1 MSSDQIKNE
10 LEEDIIQSP
19 GEMLRQAR
27 LANELSIAEISR
39 STRISKSMVQA
50 LEDGDLS
57 SLPGRTY
64 EIGYIKLVCRITK
77 TNPETI
83 INKWVNEYY
92 SQKEKD
98 PYVFPEATFPKERSV
113 IVTFGPIISLL
124 IIAAYAGWYLYS
136 INNPDINETKIK
148 EDNVNIN
155 LLTQY
160 NQDLE
165 VDNLPKVIEN
175 DNSISGKD
183 NKLVSDV
190 SSYQDNASDV
200 SVIEDNL
207 SVVSVIEDNLSE
219 VSVIE
224 DNLSEV
230 SVIEDNLSEILD
242 VEDNLSE
249 ASLDKEKLIIDEGI
263 ENITNAYNISIY
275 ENFTFVGIEDSWVQ
289 IISSEGEMFFTGMVK
304 KDHNLLVPNNEKL
317 LITLGNA
324 GAIGIDIIE
333 AGVKPIGQNGEIIQA
348 VKLGYILEKI
358 SYTDQNNQ

>member
-1 MSSDQIKNE
+1 MSSDQIKKE

-27 LANELSIAEISR
+27 LANELSIAEVSR
-39 STRISKSMVQA
+39 ATRISKSMVQA
-50 LEDGDLS
+50 LEDGDLNN
-57 SLPGRTY
+57 LPGRTY
-64 EIGYIKLVCRITK
+64 EIGYIKLICRITK

-92 SQKEKD
+92 DQKEKD
-98 PYVFPEATFPKERSV
+98 PYIFPEAIFPKERSIV
-113 IVTFGPIISLL
+113 VTFGPVISLL
-124 IIAAYAGWYLYS
+124 IIAAYAGWYFYS
-136 INNPDINETKIK
+136 INSSGIKETKIQ
-148 EDNVNIN
+148 EDAVNID

-160 NQDLE
+160 DQDIEIDNITQEIQDE
-165 VDNLPKVIEN
+165 VPIN
-175 DNSISGKD
+175 DYSDKIISE
-183 NKLVSDV
+183 VSTV
-190 SSYQDNASDV
+190 
-200 SVIEDNL
+200 
-207 SVVSVIEDNLSE
+207 EDNLSE
-219 VSVIE
+219 VSTVE

-230 SVIEDNLSEILD
+230 ST
-242 VEDNLSE
+242 VEDTVTF
-249 ASLDKEKLIIDEGI
+249 DGGI
-263 ENITNAYNISIY
+263 ENAPNVYSVENY
-275 ENFTFVGIEDSWVQ
+275 ENFTFIGIEDSWVQ

>member
-10 LEEDIIQSP
+10 LEEDIIKSP

-39 STRISKSMVQA
+39 STRISKGMVQA

-57 SLPGRTY
+57 NLPGRTY
-64 EIGYIKLVCRITK
+64 EIGYIKLICRITK

-136 INNPDINETKIK
+136 INNPDISETKIK

-165 VDNLPKVIEN
+165 VDNSPMVIEN
-175 DNSISGKD
+175 DNSISDKD
-183 NKLVSDV
+183 NKL
-190 SSYQDNASDV
+190 ASDV
-200 SVIEDNL
+200 SNNQ
-207 SVVSVIEDNLSE
+207 DNLSE

-230 SVIEDNLSEILD
+230 SVIEDNLSEVLDVLD

-249 ASLDKEKLIIDEGI
+249 ASLNKEKLIIDEVI
-263 ENITNAYNISIY
+263 ENFTNAYNISIY

-289 IISSEGEMFFTGMVK
+289 IISSEGEIFFTGMVK

>member
-10 LEEDIIQSP
+10 LEEDSIQSP

-39 STRISKSMVQA
+39 STRISKSMVQS
-50 LEDGDLS
+50 LEDGDIS
-57 SLPGRTY
+57 NLPGRTY
-64 EIGYIKLVCRITK
+64 EIGYIKLICRITK

-98 PYVFPEATFPKERSV
+98 PYIFPEATFPKERSV

-136 INNPDINETKIK
+136 INNPDIRETKIK
-148 EDNVNIN
+148 KDNVNIN

-165 VDNLPKVIEN
+165 VDNSPKVIED
-175 DNSISGKD
+175 DNSISGKE
-183 NKLVSDV
+183 NKL
-190 SSYQDNASDV
+190 ASDV
-200 SVIEDNL
+200 SNDQ
-207 SVVSVIEDNLSE
+207 DNLSE

-230 SVIEDNLSEILD
+230 LVIEDNLSEVLVI
-242 VEDNLSE
+242 EDNLSE
-249 ASLDKEKLIIDEGI
+249 AALNKEKLIIDEEI
-263 ENITNAYNISIY
+263 KNVTNAYNIGVY

>member
-57 SLPGRTY
+57 NLPGRTY
-64 EIGYIKLVCRITK
+64 EIGYIKLICRITK

-136 INNPDINETKIK
+136 INNPEISETKIK

-165 VDNLPKVIEN
+165 VDNSPKVIEN
-175 DNSISGKD
+175 DNSISDKD
-183 NKLVSDV
+183 NKL
-190 SSYQDNASDV
+190 ASDV
-200 SVIEDNL
+200 LNDQ
-207 SVVSVIEDNLSE
+207 
-219 VSVIE
+219 

-249 ASLDKEKLIIDEGI
+249 ASLNKEKLIIDEGI
-263 ENITNAYNISIY
+263 ENVTNAYNISIY

>member
-50 LEDGDLS
+50 LEDGDLNN
-57 SLPGRTY
+57 LPGRTY

-98 PYVFPEATFPKERSV
+98 PYIFPEATFPKERSV

-124 IIAAYAGWYLYS
+124 IIVAYAGWYLYS
-136 INNPDINETKIK
+136 INNPDFKETKTK
-148 EDNVNIN
+148 EDDVNIN

-165 VDNLPKVIEN
+165 IANLSSEMGN
-175 DNSISGKD
+175 DNSISGYD
-183 NKLVSDV
+183 NKSVSYV
-190 SSYQDNASDV
+190 SNFQ
-200 SVIEDNL
+200 
-207 SVVSVIEDNLSE
+207 DNLSE
-219 VSVIE
+219 VSVME
-224 DNLSEV
+224 DNLSET
-230 SVIEDNLSEILD
+230 
-242 VEDNLSE
+242 
-249 ASLDKEKLIIDEGI
+249 SLAKEKDIIDEGI
-263 ENITNAYNISIY
+263 KNVTNAYNIGVY

>member
-1 MSSDQIKNE
+1 MSSDQIKKE

-39 STRISKSMVQA
+39 TTRISKSMVQA
-50 LEDGDLS
+50 LEDGDLNN
-57 SLPGRTY
+57 LPGRTY
-64 EIGYIKLVCRITK
+64 EIGYIKLICRITK

-92 SQKEKD
+92 DQKEKD
-98 PYVFPEATFPKERSV
+98 PYIFPEAIFPKERSIV
-113 IVTFGPIISLL
+113 VTFGPVISLL

-136 INNPDINETKIK
+136 FNGSGIK
-148 EDNVNIN
+148 EIKIQEDAVNID

-160 NQDLE
+160 DQDIEIDNITQEIQDE
-165 VDNLPKVIEN
+165 VPIN
-175 DNSISGKD
+175 DYSDKTISE
-183 NKLVSDV
+183 VSTV
-190 SSYQDNASDV
+190 
-200 SVIEDNL
+200 EDNL
-207 SVVSVIEDNLSE
+207 SEVLTVEDNLSE
-219 VSVIE
+219 VSSVE

-230 SVIEDNLSEILD
+230 SS
-242 VEDNLSE
+242 VEDI
-249 ASLDKEKLIIDEGI
+249 ASFDGGML
-263 ENITNAYNISIY
+263 NAPSVYSVNSY
-275 ENFTFVGIEDSWVQ
+275 ENFTFIGIEDSWVQ

>member
-57 SLPGRTY
+57 NLPGRTY
-64 EIGYIKLVCRITK
+64 EIGYIKLICRITK

-98 PYVFPEATFPKERSV
+98 PYVFPDATFPKERSV
-113 IVTFGPIISLL
+113 ILTFGPIISLL

-136 INNPDINETKIK
+136 INNPNIKETKTK

-165 VDNLPKVIEN
+165 IDNLSKVIEN
-175 DNSISGKD
+175 DNSITGYD

-190 SSYQDNASDV
+190 SNDQ
-200 SVIEDNL
+200 DNL
-207 SVVSVIEDNLSE
+207 SEVSSIEDNLSE

-224 DNLSEV
+224 DNLSEA
-230 SVIEDNLSEILD
+230 NL
-242 VEDNLSE
+242 N
-249 ASLDKEKLIIDEGI
+249 KEKLIIDEGI
-263 ENITNAYNISIY
+263 ENVANAYNIGRY

-358 SYTDQNNQ
+358 SYTDQDNQ

>member
-50 LEDGDLS
+50 LEDGDLNN
-57 SLPGRTY
+57 LPGRTY

-98 PYVFPEATFPKERSV
+98 PYIFPEATFPKERSV

-124 IIAAYAGWYLYS
+124 IIVAYAGWYLYS
-136 INNPDINETKIK
+136 INNPDFKETKTK
-148 EDNVNIN
+148 EDDVNIN

-165 VDNLPKVIEN
+165 IANLSSEMGN
-175 DNSISGKD
+175 DNSISGYD
-183 NKLVSDV
+183 NKSVSYV
-190 SSYQDNASDV
+190 SNFQ
-200 SVIEDNL
+200 DNL
-207 SVVSVIEDNLSE
+207 SEVSVMEDNLSE
-219 VSVIE
+219 VSVME

-230 SVIEDNLSEILD
+230 SVMEDNLSET
-242 VEDNLSE
+242 
-249 ASLDKEKLIIDEGI
+249 SLAKEKDIIDEGI
-263 ENITNAYNISIY
+263 KNLTNVYNIGRY

-304 KDHNLLVPNNEKL
+304 KDHNLLVPNNKKL

-358 SYTDQNNQ
+358 SYTDQNN

>member
-39 STRISKSMVQA
+39 STRISRGMVQA
-50 LEDGDLS
+50 LEYGDLNN
-57 SLPGRTY
+57 LPGRTY
-64 EIGYIKLVCRITK
+64 EIGYIKLICRITK

-83 INKWVNEYY
+83 INKWVSEYY
-92 SQKEKD
+92 SHKEKD
-98 PYVFPEATFPKERSV
+98 PYVFPEATFPKEKSV

-124 IIAAYAGWYLYS
+124 IILAYAGWYLYS
-136 INNPDINETKIK
+136 INNPVISETKTK

-165 VDNLPKVIEN
+165 VANSTKVIEN
-175 DNSISGKD
+175 DNSFSEYD
-183 NKLVSDV
+183 STLVSDV
-190 SSYQDNASDV
+190 FNTQ
-200 SVIEDNL
+200 DNL
-207 SVVSVIEDNLSE
+207 SGVSVIEDNLSE
-219 VSVIE
+219 VLVIE
-224 DNLSEV
+224 DNLSEATL
-230 SVIEDNLSEILD
+230 N
-242 VEDNLSE
+242 
-249 ASLDKEKLIIDEGI
+249 KEKLIIDEGI
-263 ENITNAYNISIY
+263 ENASNVYNIGRY
-275 ENFTFVGIEDSWVQ
+275 ENFNFVGIEDSWVQ

-333 AGVKPIGQNGEIIQA
+333 VGVKPIGQNGEIIQA

>member
-1 MSSDQIKNE
+1 
-10 LEEDIIQSP
+10 
-19 GEMLRQAR
+19 
-27 LANELSIAEISR
+27 
-39 STRISKSMVQA
+39 MVQA
-50 LEDGDLS
+50 LEDGDLNN
-57 SLPGRTY
+57 LPGRTY
-64 EIGYIKLVCRITK
+64 EIGYIKLICRTTK

-136 INNPDINETKIK
+136 INNPDISETKIK

-165 VDNLPKVIEN
+165 VDNSPKVIEN
-175 DNSISGKD
+175 ENSISDKD
-183 NKLVSDV
+183 NKL
-190 SSYQDNASDV
+190 ASDV
-200 SVIEDNL
+200 LNDQDN
-207 SVVSVIEDNLSE
+207 VSE

-224 DNLSEV
+224 DNVSEV

-242 VEDNLSE
+242 IEDNLSE
-249 ASLDKEKLIIDEGI
+249 ASLNMEKLIIDEGI
-263 ENITNAYNISIY
+263 ENITNSYNISIY

>member
-1 MSSDQIKNE
+1 MSSDQIKKE

-57 SLPGRTY
+57 NLPGRTY
-64 EIGYIKLVCRITK
+64 EIGYIKLICRITK

-98 PYVFPEATFPKERSV
+98 PYVFPDATFPKERSV

-136 INNPDINETKIK
+136 INNPDISETKIK

-165 VDNLPKVIEN
+165 VDNSPMVIEN
-175 DNSISGKD
+175 DNSISDKN
-183 NKLVSDV
+183 NKL
-190 SSYQDNASDV
+190 ASNV
-200 SVIEDNL
+200 LNGQDNL
-207 SVVSVIEDNLSE
+207 SEVSVVEDNLSE
-219 VSVIE
+219 VSVVE

-230 SVIEDNLSEILD
+230 LDVADNLSEILD

-249 ASLDKEKLIIDEGI
+249 ASLNKEKLIIDEVI
-263 ENITNAYNISIY
+263 ENFTNAYNISIY

-289 IISSEGEMFFTGMVK
+289 IISSEGEIFFTGMVK

>member
-57 SLPGRTY
+57 NLPGRTY
-64 EIGYIKLVCRITK
+64 EIGYIKLICRITK

-136 INNPDINETKIK
+136 INNPDISETKIK

-165 VDNLPKVIEN
+165 VDNSPRVIEN
-175 DNSISGKD
+175 DNSISDKD
-183 NKLVSDV
+183 NKL
-190 SSYQDNASDV
+190 ASDV
-200 SVIEDNL
+200 SNNQ
-207 SVVSVIEDNLSE
+207 DNLSE

-230 SVIEDNLSEILD
+230 SVIEDNLSEVLDVLD

-249 ASLDKEKLIIDEGI
+249 ASLNKEKLIIDEGVRPWG
-263 ENITNAYNISIY
+263 NPFGAPQFGSVFFMVTGFHGLHVSAGVIY
-275 ENFTFVGIEDSWVQ
+275 LLWVAFRVKKGYYDEKGFEIVEIAGLYWHFVDLVWVFVFTF
-289 IISSEGEMFFTGMVK
+289 FY
-304 KDHNLLVPNNEKL
+304 LV
-317 LITLGNA
+317 
-324 GAIGIDIIE
+324 
-333 AGVKPIGQNGEIIQA
+333 
-348 VKLGYILEKI
+348 
-358 SYTDQNNQ
+358 

>member
-57 SLPGRTY
+57 NLPGRTY
-64 EIGYIKLVCRITK
+64 EIGYIKLICRITK

-98 PYVFPEATFPKERSV
+98 PYVFPEATFPKERSA

-136 INNPDINETKIK
+136 INNPEISETKIK

-165 VDNLPKVIEN
+165 VDNSPKVIEN
-175 DNSISGKD
+175 DNSISDKD
-183 NKLVSDV
+183 NKL
-190 SSYQDNASDV
+190 ASDV
-200 SVIEDNL
+200 LNDQDN
-207 SVVSVIEDNLSE
+207 VSE

-263 ENITNAYNISIY
+263 ENVTNAYNISIY

>member
-50 LEDGDLS
+50 LEDGDLRN
-57 SLPGRTY
+57 LPGRTY
-64 EIGYIKLVCRITK
+64 EIGYIKLICRVTK

-124 IIAAYAGWYLYS
+124 IIVAYAGWYLYS
-136 INNPDINETKIK
+136 INNPDISETKIK

-165 VDNLPKVIEN
+165 VDNLPKAIEN
-175 DNSISGKD
+175 DNSISDKD
-183 NKLVSDV
+183 NKL
-190 SSYQDNASDV
+190 ASDV
-200 SVIEDNL
+200 VNDQ
-207 SVVSVIEDNLSE
+207 DNLSE

-230 SVIEDNLSEILD
+230 SVIEDNLSDVLD
-242 VEDNLSE
+242 VEDNQSE
-249 ASLDKEKLIIDEGI
+249 AALNNDKLIIDEGI
-263 ENITNAYNISIY
+263 ENVTNAYNISIY

>member
-50 LEDGDLS
+50 LEDGDLRN
-57 SLPGRTY
+57 LPGRTY
-64 EIGYIKLVCRITK
+64 EIGYIKLICRVTK

-124 IIAAYAGWYLYS
+124 IIVAYAGWYLYS
-136 INNPDINETKIK
+136 INNPDISETKIK

-165 VDNLPKVIEN
+165 VDNLPKAIEN
-175 DNSISGKD
+175 DNSISDKD
-183 NKLVSDV
+183 NKL
-190 SSYQDNASDV
+190 ASDV
-200 SVIEDNL
+200 VNDQ
-207 SVVSVIEDNLSE
+207 DNLSE

-224 DNLSEV
+224 DNLSDV
-230 SVIEDNLSEILD
+230 LD
-242 VEDNLSE
+242 VEDNQSE
-249 ASLDKEKLIIDEGI
+249 AALNNDKLIIDEGI
-263 ENITNAYNISIY
+263 ENVTNAYNISIY

>member
-1 MSSDQIKNE
+1 MRSDQIKNE

-39 STRISKSMVQA
+39 STRISKGMVQA

-57 SLPGRTY
+57 NLPGRTY
-64 EIGYIKLVCRITK
+64 EIGYIKLICRITK
-77 TNPETI
+77 TNPDTI

-98 PYVFPEATFPKERSV
+98 PYIFPEATFPKERSL

-124 IIAAYAGWYLYS
+124 IILAYAGWYFYS
-136 INNPDINETKIK
+136 INDSDTSETKAQM
-148 EDNVNIN
+148 DNVNIN

-160 NQDLE
+160 NQDLA
-165 VDNLPKVIEN
+165 IEN
-175 DNSISGKD
+175 NSQGKEYDNTVAG
-183 NKLVSDV
+183 NNNEVVSDL
-190 SSYQDNASDV
+190 SNIQDN
-200 SVIEDNL
+200 I
-207 SVVSVIEDNLSE
+207 SE
-219 VSVIE
+219 VSNVE
-224 DNLSEV
+224 NNLLETSI
-230 SVIEDNLSEILD
+230 SN
-242 VEDNLSE
+242 
-249 ASLDKEKLIIDEGI
+249 KEKTINEGMENVKNVYSIDR
-263 ENITNAYNISIY
+263 Y
-275 ENFTFVGIEDSWVQ
+275 EDFTFTGIEDSWVQ

-324 GAIGIDIIE
+324 GAIGIDIIAE
-333 AGVKPIGQNGEIIQA
+333 GVKQIGQNGEIIQA
-348 VKLGYILEKI
+348 VTLEYILEKI